1 MAEKKDTLAV
11 EFERLQGKINTLFKP
26 IYDPIDEFFFEL
38 VAKFQK
44 AGVDFLEVNNVKRSA
59 IAKHSNYYEYPER
72 RYAVVVND
80 KNKVK
85 FYELQYA
92 NSDVDN
98 SAKEISQKE
107 FEDLTISTYLKPNP
121 LQTKED
127 QEEDKEPTQPEEEG
141 SKKKEDKDSI
151 NKDKP
156 KDHPEIKKGTV
167 EYGDTLAPKSKLNEK
182 IRKAI
187 AEATDKPI
195 NIDGTKLYNPTET
208 QGYTGNEA
216 NLGPLEGKKTLPGY
230 TGDESSISLGDM
242 GDNDLMGYYGWLK
255 KQNRE
260 DVADELRL
268 VTLALRRRKI
278 LKEE

>member
-1 MAEKKDTLAV
+1 MADKKDTLTV

-44 AGVDFLEVNNVKRSA
+44 AGVDFLEVNNVKKTA

-85 FYELQYA
+85 FYELEFS
-92 NSDVDN
+92 NSDVDK
-98 SAKEISQKE
+98 SAKEIAQKE

-121 LQTKED
+121 LQSKED
-127 QEEDKEPTQPEEEG
+127 QEEDKDPGQPEEEG

-156 KDHPEIKKGTV
+156 TDHPEIKKDTV
-167 EYGDTLAPKSKLNEK
+167 EYGETLAPKSKLNEK
-182 IRKAI
+182 IKKALE
-187 AEATDKPI
+187 EATFNTPEDSMP
-195 NIDGTKLYNPTET
+195 
-208 QGYTGNEA
+208 YTGSVGNV
-216 NLGPLEGKKTLPGY
+216 GPLEAKKKLKLPEVVEIPEEVIQKTKSGEETAVTDYLSDKYSWLVSSVNIKHADGKWYAVDIKWDTS
-230 TGDESSISLGDM
+230 ES
-242 GDNDLMGYYGWLK
+242 
-255 KQNRE
+255 
-260 DVADELRL
+260 
-268 VTLALRRRKI
+268 RKD
-278 LKEE
+278 